1 MVTKKK
7 IMAKIQRITPNLWF
21 NSEAEEAA
29 RFYTSI
35 FKRSGIDKIT
45 YYTRAGQETH
55 KMSPGSVMTVEF
67 HLGNMKF
74 VALNGGPVFQFNEAV
89 SFIVSC
95 KNQREVDHYWDRL
108 SEGGDPNAQVCG
120 WLKDKFGLSWQIV
133 PTALTEMLSDPDTD
147 KAEHAMEAMLKMKKI
162 DIDELEAA
170 TQSV

>member
-1 MVTKKK
+1 
-7 IMAKIQRITPNLWF
+7 MAKIQRITPNLWF
-21 NSEAEEAA
+21 SSEAEEAA

-35 FKRSGIDKIT
+35 FKRSGIDKIS

-55 KMSPGSVMTVEF
+55 KMPPGSVMTVEF
-67 HLGNMKF
+67 HLGNLKF
-74 VALNGGPVFQFNEAV
+74 VALNGGPVFKFNEAV

-95 KNQREVDHYWDRL
+95 KNQREVDYYWNRL

-133 PTALTEMLSDPDTD
+133 PTALTEMLSDPDRD

>member
-1 MVTKKK
+1 
-7 IMAKIQRITPNLWF
+7 MAKIQRITPNLWF

-35 FKRSGIDKIT
+35 FKRSGIDKIS
-45 YYTRAGQETH
+45 YYTRAGQGTH

-67 HLGNMKF
+67 HLGNLKF

-108 SEGGDPNAQVCG
+108 SEGGDPSAQVCG

-133 PTALTEMLSDPDTD
+133 PTALTEMLSDPDTE